1 MNLEWSTHMSKS
13 RIRYCTIL
21 ALAAGLA
28 ACAGRP
34 DPNVTSA
41 PAGTDQA
48 AAGTQSANALMV
60 TVNHT
65 DMNRSE
71 LTVYIEPANGVRT
84 RLGTINSGE
93 QKSFTFELAGVR
105 SVRLVGISPSAG
117 ELKSPSLTVPSGA
130 GVFWEVGIN
139 SLRIRR

>member
-1 MNLEWSTHMSKS
+1 MTLM
-13 RIRYCTIL
+13 
-21 ALAAGLA
+21 LAAGLA
-28 ACAGRP
+28 GCAGRP
-34 DPNVTSA
+34 DPSVTSA
-41 PAGTDQA
+41 PPGADQA
-48 AAGTQSANALMV
+48 AGATQSANALMV

-84 RLGTINSGE
+84 RLGTLNSGE

-105 SVRLVGISPSAG
+105 SVKLVGVSPSAG
-117 ELKSPSLTVPSGA
+117 QLTSPTLTVPAGA